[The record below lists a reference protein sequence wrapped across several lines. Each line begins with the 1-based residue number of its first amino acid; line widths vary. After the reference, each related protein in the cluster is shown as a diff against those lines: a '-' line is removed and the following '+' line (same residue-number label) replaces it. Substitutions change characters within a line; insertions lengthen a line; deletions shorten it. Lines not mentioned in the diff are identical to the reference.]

1 MIPTPRT
8 EKQLADEQRVRPF
21 AATFRNILWVVA
33 LIFVFSV
40 VRTIILA
47 QVTDTGMHT
56 ATSLQQQGLP
66 ALKELAALQE
76 NLALYRLD
84 SYEYLFAQDAEK
96 AGDAKAADDL
106 AVQMHAELKNLK
118 ALFPEGEGRKLAFTL
133 EKAVDD
139 LDAQFQKVR
148 GLVDTNFPAAMKSMD
163 QDIPPMTARVEA
175 AATALKL
182 FGYQF
187 SGAQASATF
196 DSFGWIKSTA
206 VAFGIANSVVSFL
219 VFVFVLLAA
228 RRARAQ
234 LSETLARLDART
246 QELQQTN
253 GALETEVVKYQRSEK
268 MLRESEERFASAF
281 EFAPIGMAL
290 VALDGRWV
298 KVNRAICA
306 IVGYTEAELLA
317 RTFQEI
323 THPDDLAADLENL
336 RRLLAGEIQFY
347 EMEKR
352 YIHARG
358 NFVPIL
364 LDVSL
369 VRDAQHQPLYFIA
382 QIQDITERKRAEA
395 ALLESKRFLRSTLD
409 ALTSHIAILD
419 EHGTIIEVNA
429 QWNLFAR
436 ENNFM
441 ASHGVGENYLKVC
454 DSAAGNFSTEAPL
467 VAEGIRAVIAG
478 KREEFHLEYPCH
490 GPREKRW
497 FLVRV
502 TRFGGDGPVRVVVA
516 HENITE
522 RKRAQESLVLFRTLI
537 DQSNDAIVVVDAET
551 RRYLDVN
558 EAACA
563 SLGYSRKELLSM
575 TVFDIDMNLDPLM
588 AEKIEKELKTL
599 GFITFESGHRRKD
612 GTIFPAEVALK
623 RVQLDKA
630 YVISIVRDITDRKK
644 LEGQLMQ
651 SQKMETVG
659 KLAGGIAHEFNSIL
673 TAIIGQSELLLEDLP
688 AGSPLTKNATEI
700 IKASNRAATLTRQ
713 LLAYGRR
720 QFLQPEILD
729 LNRLISDMG
738 GMLHNLLGG
747 GVDAQIVPAFDLHA
761 VKADAGQIEQVIV
774 NLVMNARDAMPNG
787 GKLTLE
793 TANVTFD
800 AESVGRY
807 PELKPGGYAM
817 LAISDTGTGMSDAV
831 KARLFEPFFTTKD
844 VGQGTGLGLST
855 CYGIVKQSGGHI
867 SVYSELGRGTTFK
880 IYLPQVEPPPKI
892 PVQRLDSP
900 DLPRGTETIL
910 LVEDD
915 PALRD
920 MAAGLLRRLG
930 YTVLTAANGVEA
942 LTLKQQRDTGHVD
955 LLLTDVVMPHMSGK
969 ELADRVRVLYPLTKI
984 LFTSAYTEHA
994 IIQQGVLDKGV
1005 ALLQKPFTPSAL
1017 ANKLREML
1025 DGKNV

>member
-1 MIPTPRT
+1 MPADKTAEAAGDQVRARRGRF
-8 EKQLADEQRVRPF
+8 LAT
-21 AATFRNILWVVA
+21 TFRNILWVVA

-47 QVTDTGMHT
+47 EVTNTGMQT

-84 SYEYLFAQDAEK
+84 SYEYLFAQEAQK
-96 AGDAKAADDL
+96 AADAKAAEDL
-106 AVQMHAELKNLK
+106 AVQMRAELKNLM
-118 ALFPEGEGRKLAFTL
+118 ALFPEGEGRKFAFNL
-133 EKAVDD
+133 EKAVND
-139 LDAQFQKVR
+139 LDAQFRKVR
-148 GLVDTNFPAAMKSMD
+148 DLVDTDFPAAMKSMD
-163 QDIPPMTARVEA
+163 QDIPPRTQRVQA
-175 AATALKL
+175 AATALKE

-187 SGAQASATF
+187 SGGQAGATF
-196 DSFGWIKSTA
+196 ASFGWIKSTA
-206 VAFGIANSVVSFL
+206 VLFGIANSVVAFL

-228 RRARAQ
+228 RRSRAQ
-234 LSETLARLDART
+234 LSETLARLDKQT
-246 QELQQTN
+246 LELQQTN
-253 GALETEVVKYQRSEK
+253 GALETEVDKYQRSEK
-268 MLRESEERFASAF
+268 LLRESEERFSSAF
-281 EFAPIGMAL
+281 EFAPIGMTL
-290 VALDGRWV
+290 VSLDGRLL
-298 KVNRAICA
+298 KVNRTLC
-306 IVGYTEAELLA
+306 GLLDYSEAELLN
-317 RTFQEI
+317 RTFFDVAQPAE
-323 THPDDLAADLENL
+323 LEESRKNMRQL
-336 RRLLAGEIQFY
+336 IAGESSLSQL
-347 EMEKR
+347 EKHYHR
-352 YIHARG
+352 KGGELITALLNVSLIRDARG
-358 NFVPIL
+358 EP
-364 LDVSL
+364 D
-369 VRDAQHQPLYFIA
+369 YFIA
-382 QIQDITERKRAEA
+382 QIQDITERKRNEESLRLLGSAVEQSTESIVITDAQIDLPGPRIIFINPAYTKMTGYTAAEA
-395 ALLESKRFLRSTLD
+395 IGKTPRILQGARTDKSVLSRLRKNLEDGEAF
-409 ALTSHIAILD
+409 
-419 EHGTIIEVNA
+419 HGEAVN
-429 QWNLFAR
+429 
-436 ENNFM
+436 
-441 ASHGVGENYLKVC
+441 Y
-454 DSAAGNFSTEAPL
+454 
-467 VAEGIRAVIAG
+467 
-478 KREEFHLEYPCH
+478 
-490 GPREKRW
+490 
-497 FLVRV
+497 
-502 TRFGGDGPVRVVVA
+502 
-516 HENITE
+516 
-522 RKRAQESLVLFRTLI
+522 
-537 DQSNDAIVVVDAET
+537 
-551 RRYLDVN
+551 
-558 EAACA
+558 
-563 SLGYSRKELLSM
+563 
-575 TVFDIDMNLDPLM
+575 
-588 AEKIEKELKTL
+588 
-599 GFITFESGHRRKD
+599 RKD
-612 GTIFPAEVALK
+612 GTEYDQEWQIAPIRNAAGIITNFVG
-623 RVQLDKA
+623 VQ
-630 YVISIVRDITDRKK
+630 RDITARKK
-644 LEGQLMQ
+644 LEGQLVQ

-720 QFLQPEILD
+720 QFLQPENLD
-729 LNRLISDMG
+729 LNQLISGMG
-738 GMLHNLLGG
+738 GMLQNLIGA
-747 GVDAQIVPAFDLHA
+747 GVDAQIVPALDLRE

-793 TANVTFD
+793 TANVTVH

-807 PELKPGGYAM
+807 PELKPGAYAM

-920 MAAGLLRRLG
+920 MAAALLRRLG
-930 YTVLTAANGVEA
+930 YAVLTAANGVEA
-942 LTLKQQRDTGHVD
+942 LSLKQQRDTGHVD

-984 LFTSAYTEHA
+984 LFTSAYTENA

-1017 ANKLREML
+1017 AHKLREML
-1025 DGKNV
+1025 DGKNA

>member
-21 AATFRNILWVVA
+21 ATTFRNILWVVA
-33 LIFVFSV
+33 LIFIFSV
-40 VRTIILA
+40 VRTVILW

-96 AGDAKAADDL
+96 TADAKAADDI
-106 AVQMHAELKNLK
+106 AVQMRAELTNLKNL
-118 ALFPEGEGRKLAFTL
+118 FPDGEGRRLAFDL
-133 EKAVDD
+133 EKAIDD
-139 LDAQFQKVR
+139 LDAQFRKVR

-163 QDIPPMTARVEA
+163 QDIPPMTAHVEA

-206 VAFGIANSVVSFL
+206 VLFGIANSVVAFL

-234 LSETLARLDART
+234 LSETLARLDERT

-268 MLRESEERFASAF
+268 MLRESEERFSGAF

-298 KVNRAICA
+298 KVNRALCA

-323 THPDDLAADLENL
+323 THPDDLAADLEYV
-336 RRLLAGEIQFY
+336 RRLLAGEIRFY
-347 EMEKR
+347 QMEKR

-358 NFVPIL
+358 NSVPIL

-369 VRDAQHQPLYFIA
+369 IRDARHQPLYFIT
-382 QIQDITERKRAEA
+382 QIQDITERKRAEESLRLLNSAIEQSKESIVITDAELDSPGPKIIFVNPAFTTMTGYTA
-395 ALLESKRFLRSTLD
+395 AEAIGKTPRILQGPRTDKTVLARLRKNL
-409 ALTSHIAILD
+409 
-419 EHGTIIEVNA
+419 EHGEPFAGEAVN
-429 QWNLFAR
+429 
-436 ENNFM
+436 
-441 ASHGVGENYLKVC
+441 Y
-454 DSAAGNFSTEAPL
+454 
-467 VAEGIRAVIAG
+467 
-478 KREEFHLEYPCH
+478 
-490 GPREKRW
+490 
-497 FLVRV
+497 
-502 TRFGGDGPVRVVVA
+502 
-516 HENITE
+516 
-522 RKRAQESLVLFRTLI
+522 
-537 DQSNDAIVVVDAET
+537 
-551 RRYLDVN
+551 
-558 EAACA
+558 
-563 SLGYSRKELLSM
+563 
-575 TVFDIDMNLDPLM
+575 
-588 AEKIEKELKTL
+588 
-599 GFITFESGHRRKD
+599 RKD
-612 GTIFPAEVALK
+612 GKEFDLEWQVAPLRNAAGK
-623 RVQLDKA
+623 ITHFVAIQ
-630 YVISIVRDITDRKK
+630 RDITGRKK
-644 LEGQLMQ
+644 LEGQLVQ

-729 LNRLISDMG
+729 LNKLISDMG
-738 GMLHNLLGG
+738 GMLHNILGG
-747 GVDAQIVPAFDLHA
+747 GVDAQIIPALDLHA

-807 PELKPGGYAM
+807 AELKPGGYAM

-831 KARLFEPFFTTKD
+831 KARMFEPFFTTKD

-880 IYLPQVEPPPKI
+880 IYLPQVESLPKV
-892 PVQRLDSP
+892 PVHRLDSP

-920 MAAGLLRRLG
+920 MAAALLRRLG
-930 YTVLTAANGVEA
+930 YAVLAAANGVEA
-942 LTLKQQRDTGHVD
+942 LSLKQQRDTGHID
-955 LLLTDVVMPHMSGK
+955 LLFTDVVMPHMSGK
-969 ELADRVRVLYPLTKI
+969 ELADRVRALNPLTKI
-984 LFTSAYTEHA
+984 LFTSAYTENA

-1017 ANKLREML
+1017 ARKLREML
-1025 DGKNV
+1025 DRKNV